1 LSSPLKRGA
10 KKWGIALSSPLKRG
24 AKKWG
29 IAFSG
34 SPSETQ
40 TNGPGRSIEEKMTN
54 PSGFKFSRVMEAKR
68 HG

>member
-10 KKWGIALSSPLKRG
+10 R
-24 AKKWG
+24 KWG

-40 TNGPGRSIEEKMTN
+40 TNGPGRSIEEKMT
-54 PSGFKFSRVMEAKR
+54 SGFNFSRFMEAER

>member
-10 KKWGIALSSPLKRG
+10 R
-24 AKKWG
+24 KWG

-34 SPSETQ
+34 SPSERHTD
-40 TNGPGRSIEEKMTN
+40 GPGRSREETETALN
-54 PSGFKFSRVMEAKR
+54 GFVRRVPEAER

>member
-1 LSSPLKRGA
+1 
-10 KKWGIALSSPLKRG
+10 LSSPLKRG

-34 SPSETQ
+34 SPSERHTDGPERSREERI
-40 TNGPGRSIEEKMTN
+40 TNL
-54 PSGFKFSRVMEAKR
+54 SGFNVSRVLEAER

>member
-1 LSSPLKRGA
+1 M
-10 KKWGIALSSPLKRG
+10 SSPLKRG

-34 SPSETQ
+34 SPSERHTD
-40 TNGPGRSIEEKMTN
+40 GPGRSCEETDTTLN
-54 PSGFKFSRVMEAKR
+54 GLDVRRVLEVEN

>member
-1 LSSPLKRGA
+1 M
-10 KKWGIALSSPLKRG
+10 SSPLKRG

-34 SPSETQ
+34 SPSERHTD
-40 TNGPGRSIEEKMTN
+40 GPGRSREETDKN
-54 PSGFKFSRVMEAKR
+54 LNGFNVSRVQEAEK

>member
-1 LSSPLKRGA
+1 M
-10 KKWGIALSSPLKRG
+10 SSPLKRG

-34 SPSETQ
+34 NPSERHID
-40 TNGPGRSIEEKMTN
+40 GPGRSREETYKTLN
-54 PSGFKFSRVMEAKR
+54 GFNVSRVLEAER

>member
-1 LSSPLKRGA
+1 
-10 KKWGIALSSPLKRG
+10 LSSPLKRG

>member
-10 KKWGIALSSPLKRG
+10 R
-24 AKKWG
+24 KWG

-40 TNGPGRSIEEKMTN
+40 IYGPGRSIEEKLTR
-54 PSGFKFSRVMEAKR
+54 PSGFNFSRVLEAER

>member
-1 LSSPLKRGA
+1 M
-10 KKWGIALSSPLKRG
+10 SSPLKRG

-34 SPSETQ
+34 SPSERHTD
-40 TNGPGRSIEEKMTN
+40 GPGRSREETDKTLN
-54 PSGFKFSRVMEAKR
+54 WFNVSRVLEAER